1 MQGLTLELSSLSPK
15 LASRSG
21 VESLSLVSE
30 PFFCYDLV
38 PPEIGLWWQCEW
50 AGPAHFL
57 FVARDVMR
65 RVNESAEGVGCIAMN
80 PLEELLERTV
90 EGLGY
95 ELCDLE
101 LANRGKML
109 RLFIDKKPEVQA
121 DGRADGRITVE
132 DCERV
137 TRQLQRVLP
146 VEGIDYDRLE
156 VSSPGLDRRLRKPAD
171 FSRFAGSEVEIR
183 LRALVS
189 GRRRL
194 VGLLR
199 GLAGEMVEL
208 EVGGAPMSVD
218 LSNVERARLVP
229 KI

>member
-1 MQGLTLELSSLSPK
+1 MGWTS
-15 LASRSG
+15 
-21 VESLSLVSE
+21 
-30 PFFCYDLV
+30 PFFICGAGCTRRLN
-38 PPEIGLWWQCEW
+38 EI
-50 AGPAHFL
+50 
-57 FVARDVMR
+57 
-65 RVNESAEGVGCIAMN
+65 AEGVGCIAMN

-90 EGLGY
+90 AGLGY

-101 LANRGKML
+101 MANRGKML
-109 RLFIDKKPEVQA
+109 RLFIDKKPEVQT
-121 DGRADGRITVE
+121 DGSADGRITVE

-156 VSSPGLDRRLRKPAD
+156 VSSPGLDRKLRKPAD

-208 EVGGAPMSVD
+208 EVDGAPMSVD
-218 LSNVERARLVP
+218 LSNIERARLVP